1 MLYVGRQL
9 YGVAGCQLQGCEL
22 MGLELFNKSPCLT
35 TQIPPEEVLHSL
47 SYSMVIRSYKYFLPQ
62 S

>member
-22 MGLELFNKSPCLT
+22 MGLELFNKSPFLT
-35 TQIPPEEVLHSL
+35 TQIPPAELLQSL
-47 SYSMVIRSYKYFLPQ
+47 SYLGTQ
-62 S
+62 